1 MNKKWTTFFVIVII
15 LVLIGYIV
23 FDVTSKKG
31 KVSNNTM
38 MIDTSGI
45 PDQWIVSKVFKPGLG
60 KLKAVATSENGNI
73 ILGGE
78 SFVSCYNSDL
88 DALWTIKTG
97 KPVTAVSVSGDTIF
111 ASTIETILEIS
122 GKGDLISEWGPFED
136 STIITS
142 VSANKAF
149 IVFADAG
156 NRIITILDKKGN
168 VRKMIGTSG
177 EPFIVPSP
185 YFDVELT
192 GDNTLYV
199 ANPGKSRIERRNFD
213 GTMTGFF
220 GEAGTAP
227 NAFCG
232 CCNPAHF
239 TMIPGGFITA
249 EKGINRIKILDEKGE
264 FIEYVSSVNHFARP
278 QPLDIASPDGKTIY
292 GANSADSKLYV
303 FKRK

>member
-1 MNKKWTTFFVIVII
+1 MNKKWATFSLILII
-15 LVLIGYIV
+15 LVFLGYIV
-23 FDVTSKKG
+23 LDIASRKE
-31 KVSNNTM
+31 KVSGNAT

-45 PDQWIVSKVFKPGLG
+45 PDQWIVSKVFRPGLG
-60 KLKAVATSENGNI
+60 KLKAVAASADGNI

-88 DALWTIKTG
+88 DKLWAIRTE

-111 ASTIETILEIS
+111 AATIETILEIS
-122 GKGDLISEWGPFED
+122 GKGYLISEWGPFED

-142 VSANKAF
+142 VSANKAL

-156 NRIITILDKKGN
+156 NRIVTILNKKGD

-177 EPFIVPSP
+177 EAFIVPSP
-185 YFDVELT
+185 YFDVVLAD
-192 GDNTLYV
+192 DNTFYV
-199 ANPGKSRIERRNFD
+199 ANPGKSRIELRNID
-213 GTMTGFF
+213 GTIISFF
-220 GEAGTAP
+220 GESGTAP
-227 NAFCG
+227 GAFCG

-239 TMIPGGFITA
+239 TMIPGGFVTA
-249 EKGINRIKILDEKGE
+249 EKGINRIKILNEKGE
-264 FIEYVSSVNHFARP
+264 FIEYVSSVNHFSRP

-292 GANSADSKLYV
+292 GANTADSKLYV